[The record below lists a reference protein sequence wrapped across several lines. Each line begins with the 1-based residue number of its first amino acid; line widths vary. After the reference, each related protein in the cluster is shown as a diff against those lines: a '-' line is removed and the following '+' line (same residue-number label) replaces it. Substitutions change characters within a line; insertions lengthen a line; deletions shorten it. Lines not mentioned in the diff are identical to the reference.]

1 MTGVNS
7 RRVEDL
13 TRIGIAQS
21 HSGVRKCKECAKIGD
36 LEDTTV
42 KNSNLRVR
50 ICNRHQLAEL
60 PIPKTQLGGGL
71 GDPSHQE
78 ASQDGVASK
87 RSVRNGK
94 ELDYNHSWWRNR

>member
-21 HSGVRKCKECAKIGD
+21 HSGGRKCKEYVEMGD
-36 LEDTTV
+36 LEDTTAKSSYLTV
-42 KNSNLRVR
+42 DAD
-50 ICNRHQLAEL
+50 NRLQLAEL

-71 GDPSHQE
+71 NDPSHQE
-78 ASQDGVASK
+78 ASQASK
-87 RSVRNGK
+87 RLVRNGK
-94 ELDYNHSWWRNR
+94 GLDYNHSWWRNR